1 MDKIIAR
8 ANLLMQFPHLL
19 VPCVFRN
26 KVKYLALSLL
36 EYNYNKKLVRVEFE
50 YI

>member
-1 MDKIIAR
+1 MDKMVAH
-8 ANLLMQFPHLL
+8 ANLLMQFPRLL
-19 VPCVFRN
+19 IPCVFRN

-36 EYNYNKKLVRVEFE
+36 KYIYNKKLVRVEFE